1 MMAPASLREWVIV
14 IAGAI
19 LVIISAVLVVHEDWY
34 GLAGAYVLGGF
45 LFWYTRRTLR
55 R

>member
-1 MMAPASLREWVIV
+1 MGRAALREWAIM
-14 IAGAI
+14 IAGVI
-19 LVIISAVLVVHEDWY
+19 LVIISDVLIVRENWH
-34 GLAGAYVLGGF
+34 GLAGAYALGGF